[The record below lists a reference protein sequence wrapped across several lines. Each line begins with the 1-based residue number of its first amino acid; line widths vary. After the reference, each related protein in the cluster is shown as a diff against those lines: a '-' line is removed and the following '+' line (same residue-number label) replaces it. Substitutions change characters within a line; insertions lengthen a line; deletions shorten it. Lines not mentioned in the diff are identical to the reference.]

1 MKDNLL
7 KEQLA
12 ESGLEMQIVGAI
24 FGGISAIAGIA
35 GGISGASQAAE
46 QNRKAEERYQEQK
59 KLAQEAADKTNEYN
73 NRVFEVDKQNYSNTR
88 AYEWETAVKGWQ
100 YNQSIQDFNYLNVV
114 KQYGK
119 SVENTRD
126 QLTYNSIAAMQA
138 YESEQAALNEIMTEQ
153 RFSSQ
158 DMLVQRLQSEGQAAL
173 GQAGRSRTKALQASI
188 ADMGRNAAVMG
199 ASLSSSIEQSQ
210 RNMFD
215 ISMRRYGA
223 DMSAMASMM
232 IRPEAAPDIPVPTQA
247 PERIFVEPMEVLPQA
262 IQAPIKQNTFAPIIS
277 GIGSAAGSLADI
289 DWASLGRQN
298 YQGNPAA
305 SNPQPRAGYYGPAF

>member
-12 ESGLEMQIVGAI
+12 ESGLEMSIVITPALAL
-24 FGGISAIAGIA
+24 GGISAISSIF
-35 GGISGASQAAE
+35 GGVSGASQAAE
-46 QNRKAEERYQEQK
+46 QNRKAEEAYKEQK

-73 NRVFEVDKQNYSNTR
+73 KRVFEVDKQNYANTR
-88 AYEWETAVKGWQ
+88 AYEWETAVKSWQ
-100 YNQSIQDFNYLNVV
+100 YNQSIQDYNYLNVV

-138 YESEQAALNEIMTEQ
+138 YESEQAALNELMTEQ
-153 RFSSQ
+153 RFNSQ
-158 DMLVQRLQSEGQAAL
+158 DMLVQQLQSGGQAAL

-188 ADMGRNAAVMG
+188 ADMGRNAAVMD
-199 ASLSSSIEQSQ
+199 ASLSSSVEQSQ

-215 ISMRRYGA
+215 IAMRRYGT
-223 DMSAMASMM
+223 DLSTMASMM
-232 IRPEAAPDIPVPTQA
+232 IRPEAAPDLYTPTQA
-247 PERIFVEPMEVLPQA
+247 FERIFIEPMEVLPQA

-277 GIGSAAGSLADI
+277 GLGSAAGSLASV
-289 DWASLGRQN
+289 DWASLNKQKG
-298 YQGNPAA
+298 G
-305 SNPQPRAGYYGPAF
+305 

>member
-12 ESGLEMQIVGAI
+12 ESGLEMQIGAI
-24 FGGISAIAGIA
+24 FAGIGA
-35 GGISGASQAAE
+35 ITGIFGAASGASQAAE

-59 KLAQEAADKTNEYN
+59 KLAKEAADKTNEYN
-73 NRVFEVDKQNYSNTR
+73 KRVFEVDKQNYANTR
-88 AYEWETAVKGWQ
+88 AWEWETSVKNWQ
-100 YNQSIQDFNYLNVV
+100 FNQSREDLNYLNAV

-126 QLTYNSIAAMQA
+126 QLNYNSLAAMQA
-138 YESEQAALNEIMTEQ
+138 YESEQAALNELINEQ
-153 RFSSQ
+153 RFNRQ
-158 DMLVQRLQSEGQAAL
+158 DMLVQQLQSGGQAAL

-188 ADMGRNAAVMG
+188 ADMGRNAAVMD
-199 ASLSSSIEQSQ
+199 ASLSTSVEQSQ

-223 DMSAMASMM
+223 DRSAMASMM
-232 IRPEAAPDIPVPTQA
+232 IRPEAAPDILVPTQR
-247 PERIFVEPMEVLPQA
+247 PEQIFIKPMEVLPQA
-262 IQAPIKQNTFAPIIS
+262 IQAPVKQNTFAPIIS
-277 GIGSAAGSLADI
+277 GIGSAAGALAGI
-289 DWASLGRQN
+289 NWSSLGNQN

-305 SNPQPRAGYYGPAF
+305 FNPQPRAGYYGPAF

>member
-1 MKDNLL
+1 MPIL
-7 KEQLA
+7 
-12 ESGLEMQIVGAI
+12 GAI
-24 FGGISAIAGIA
+24 FGGISAVAGIA

-46 QNRKAEERYQEQK
+46 QNRKAEEAYKEQK

-73 NRVFEVDKQNYSNTR
+73 KRVFEVDKQNYANTR
-88 AYEWETAVKGWQ
+88 AYEWETAVKSWQ
-100 YNQSIQDFNYLNVV
+100 YNQSIQDYNYLNVV

-138 YESEQAALNEIMTEQ
+138 YESEQAALNELMTEQ
-153 RFSSQ
+153 RFNSQ
-158 DMLVQRLQSEGQAAL
+158 DMLVQQLQSGGQAAL

-188 ADMGRNAAVMG
+188 ADMGRNAAVMD
-199 ASLSSSIEQSQ
+199 ASLSTSVEQSQ

-223 DMSAMASMM
+223 DMSTMASMM
-232 IRPEAAPDIPVPTQA
+232 IRPEAAPDIPVPTQT
-247 PERIFVEPMEVLPQA
+247 PERIFIEPMEVLPQA
-262 IQAPIKQNTFAPIIS
+262 IQAPTKQNTFAPIIS
-277 GIGSAAGSLADI
+277 GIGSAAGALAGI
-289 DWASLGRQN
+289 NWSSLGNQN

-305 SNPQPRAGYYGPAF
+305 FNPQPRAGYYGPAF